1 LIEAL
6 SDTVTRAR
14 IEPGAIDA
22 AQAAANGTMVW
33 LVTRTTVRASKSI
46 NVDLELP
53 AVVKK
58 RTVTQAAAIP
68 LARA

>member
-1 LIEAL
+1 
-6 SDTVTRAR
+6 
-14 IEPGAIDA
+14 
-22 AQAAANGTMVW
+22 MVW

-58 RTVTQAAAIP
+58 RTVTQAAAVP
-68 LARA
+68 LATA